1 MLLYPLGVDLELEGV
16 QLVARLEPWTPK
28 LHFED
33 RKALFEEIME
43 SNKTY
48 KQLSP
53 EEKQSVIAMVQRSLY
68 LAADHVDEWIPD
80 AFRESD
86 YDQKI
91 VIELHLLNAQV
102 EAEVYDRKTL
112 TSKRLS
118 EIAESIE
125 SDLNEL
131 EG

>member
-1 MLLYPLGVDLELEGV
+1 M
-16 QLVARLEPWTPK
+16 
-28 LHFED
+28 
-33 RKALFEEIME
+33 
-43 SNKTY
+43 
-48 KQLSP
+48 
-53 EEKQSVIAMVQRSLY
+53 
-68 LAADHVDEWIPD
+68 DEWIPD

-91 VIELHLLNAQV
+91 VVELHLLNAQV

>member
-1 MLLYPLGVDLELEGV
+1 MDIGLEGV

-28 LHFED
+28 LHFEN
-33 RKALFEEIME
+33 RSALFEETME

-48 KQLSP
+48 KMLSQ
-53 EEKQSVIAMVQRSLY
+53 EERQSIIAMIQRSLY
-68 LAADHVDEWIPD
+68 LAADQVNEWIPD
-80 AFRESD
+80 AFRGSD